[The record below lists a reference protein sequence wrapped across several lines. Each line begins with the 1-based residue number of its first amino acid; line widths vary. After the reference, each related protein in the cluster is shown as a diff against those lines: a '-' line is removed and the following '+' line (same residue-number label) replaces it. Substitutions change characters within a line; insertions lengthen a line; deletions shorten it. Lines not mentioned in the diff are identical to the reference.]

1 MRTLKLLFPNDALS
15 TFDTCIKNLK
25 ILRHLKLSVDPPPI
39 TPARSRQAPFDE
51 VA

>member
-1 MRTLKLLFPNDALS
+1 VIR
-15 TFDTCIKNLK
+15 K

-39 TPARSRQAPFDE
+39 APAHTRQATCDW